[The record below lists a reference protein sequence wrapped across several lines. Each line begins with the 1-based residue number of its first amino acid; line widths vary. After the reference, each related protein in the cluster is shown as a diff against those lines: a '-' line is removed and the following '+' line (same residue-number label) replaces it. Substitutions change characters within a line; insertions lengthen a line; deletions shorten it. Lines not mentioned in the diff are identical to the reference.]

1 MSTPT
6 ELLRRHRPFLKYD
19 SNENYF
25 ADSAAEWTD
34 NPGNRLLNED
44 GDELA
49 AAGSGLSLAFLGDRY
64 PDGSAAAKTHC
75 ISDPTKQYADQ
86 ARALHAKKRYANRVY
101 GHAVSDGADVWL
113 QYWFFYFFNDY
124 NLIGPF
130 IHAGLH
136 EGDWEMIQIHL
147 RNEQPDHAVYAQ
159 HKVAEGRDWRQVD
172 VLPGAKR
179 PIVYVARGS
188 HASYF
193 EPGTQW
199 TGHWFDHADG
209 KRRSPELKLEVT
221 DESDPKFRWLRWP
234 GHWGDTRA
242 GGSPLDSDSPTGPGV
257 HPQWDDPLRLEG
269 NARAEAR
276 EQAGPEGPP
285 PIPPTPPRVSAEWHG
300 DAIRLRYQVF
310 ATEKDRW
317 PDGLV
322 VTVNSPDERE
332 PPTTERFPIKTIKKH
347 RGTIELNTPV
357 DRNHRYDLFASVA
370 TPDGLASESVRVDL
384 APAAG

>member
-1 MSTPT
+1 M
-6 ELLRRHRPFLKYD
+6 
-19 SNENYF
+19 
-25 ADSAAEWTD
+25 
-34 NPGNRLLNED
+34 
-44 GDELA
+44 
-49 AAGSGLSLAFLGDRY
+49 
-64 PDGSAAAKTHC
+64 
-75 ISDPTKQYADQ
+75 
-86 ARALHAKKRYANRVY
+86 
-101 GHAVSDGADVWL
+101 
-113 QYWFFYFFNDY
+113 
-124 NLIGPF
+124 
-130 IHAGLH
+130 
-136 EGDWEMIQIHL
+136 
-147 RNEQPDHAVYAQ
+147 
-159 HKVAEGRDWRQVD
+159 AEGRDWRQVD
-172 VLPGAKR
+172 ILPGTKR

-209 KRRSPELKLEVT
+209 KRRSPELKLEIT
-221 DESDPKFRWLRWP
+221 DESDPKFGWLRWP

-257 HPQWDDPLRLEG
+257 HPQWDDPLKLEG

-285 PIPPTPPRVSAEWHG
+285 PIPPSPPRVSAEWHG

-322 VTVNSPDERE
+322 VTVNSPDESE
-332 PPTTERFPIKTIKKH
+332 PPTTERFPIKTTKRH
-347 RGTIELNTPV
+347 RGAIELRTPV
-357 DRNHRYDLFASVA
+357 DPKHRYDLFASVA